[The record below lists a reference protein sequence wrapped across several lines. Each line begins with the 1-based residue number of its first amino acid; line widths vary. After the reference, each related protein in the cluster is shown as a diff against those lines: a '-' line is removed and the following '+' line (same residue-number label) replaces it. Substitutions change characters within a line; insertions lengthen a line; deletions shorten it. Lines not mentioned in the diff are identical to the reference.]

1 MVLHLFTQNN
11 TETAVVCFKINNLHS
26 FIFFKMFIIIVY
38 EFLLR
43 ELFFI
48 FFLVSLHHIKQIQQ
62 SAYQVIKRITDTYI
76 V

>member
-1 MVLHLFTQNN
+1 MVLHHFTQNN

-26 FIFFKMFIIIVY
+26 FNFFKMFIIIVY

-48 FFLVSLHHIKQIQQ
+48 FFLVSLHHVKQIQQ
-62 SAYQVIKRITDTYI
+62 SAYL
-76 V
+76 

>member
-62 SAYQVIKRITDTYI
+62 SAYQ
-76 V
+76 

>member
-11 TETAVVCFKINNLHS
+11 TETTVVCFKINNLHS
-26 FIFFKMFIIIVY
+26 FNFFKMFIIIVY

-62 SAYQVIKRITDTYI
+62 SAYQ
-76 V
+76 